1 MRTMSI
7 ARMFTIGFAFVLI
20 LGAFSQSASAQFL
33 STAAWDRKTTIT
45 TNSPWEVPG
54 KTLPSGTYV
63 VRLLNAGQGGSS
75 TRTVVQIF
83 SQDEKEVLATALG
96 LTAYRTN
103 TEDSTI
109 FRFYETAN
117 GAPERLHTWFYPSFG
132 SGIEFVYQPEQH
144 GAN

>member
-7 ARMFTIGFAFVLI
+7 ARMFTIGFAFVLM

-45 TNSPWEVPG
+45 INSPWEVPG

-63 VRLLNAGQGGSS
+63 IRLLNLGQGGGS

-103 TEDSTI
+103 SEDPTI
-109 FRFYETAN
+109 FRFYEAAN

-132 SGIEFVYQPEQH
+132 SGIEFVYPPEQH

>member
-7 ARMFTIGFAFVLI
+7 ARMLTIGFAFVLI
-20 LGAFSQSASAQFL
+20 LGAFSQSATAQFL

-45 TNSPWEVPG
+45 INTPWQVPG
-54 KTLPSGTYV
+54 KTLFSGTYV
-63 VRLLNAGQGGSS
+63 LRLLNLGQGGGS

-103 TEDSTI
+103 SEDPTI
-109 FRFYETAN
+109 FHFYEAAD
-117 GAPERLHTWFYPSFG
+117 GAPERLHTWFYPSLG
-132 SGIEFVYQPEQH
+132 SGIEFVYPPEQQ